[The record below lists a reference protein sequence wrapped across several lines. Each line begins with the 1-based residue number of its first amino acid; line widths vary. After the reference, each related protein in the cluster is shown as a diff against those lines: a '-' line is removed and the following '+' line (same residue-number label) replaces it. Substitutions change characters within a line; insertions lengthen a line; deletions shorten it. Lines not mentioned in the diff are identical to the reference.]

1 MVRKLF
7 VSLLVASQAAL
18 LPQPALAADA
28 PSARVAA
35 PELAPPPPDRE
46 NARVSNRDLVAQERG
61 KAQADEAVA
70 GDSREER
77 IESRLAIIRE
87 RGYTITDPGAG
98 RYDRATSNGQR
109 RVSPSMWQI
118 FRF

>member
-1 MVRKLF
+1 MKKLF
-7 VSLLVASQAAL
+7 VCLLLASQGTFLSQAAF
-18 LPQPALAADA
+18 AGDDR
-28 PSARVAA
+28 SARVAA

-61 KAQADEAVA
+61 KAQADEAGA
-70 GDSREER
+70 ADGREER